1 MRADTDADVCYR
13 HPDRAS
19 WTLCDR
25 CGRTICPECQIA
37 TPNGVLCPDCVRETA
52 GSAPRWVPA
61 SSASGSTGGS
71 SSGGNV
77 TPMKRR
83 AKSPA
88 WITWLK
94 SALLPDSG
102 APVISWAFVGLAVLV
117 SLVNLITG
125 NALLPWLIG
134 VPGPTALQLWRFVT
148 AAFIT
153 TSLLG
158 LVLNVVFFLLTGPTL
173 ERLLGRRRFLL
184 VLLAGIVVGNA
195 AMLIAG
201 APAYGMTGALFG
213 LFAAFFIWMRARGA
227 STVQFLIMIAINIVI
242 TLVLAPIFIIMMVG
256 GALGGGGAAALFHF
270 HDDRGTRKQSTI
282 YWQYTALV
290 GGFAGLAILVGVLSG
305 FAAG

>member
-61 SSASGSTGGS
+61 SSGHGASGSAAS
-71 SSGGNV
+71 NV

-88 WITWLK
+88 WITWLR

-102 APVISWAFVGLAVLV
+102 APVISWGFVGIAVVV
-117 SLVNLITG
+117 SVANLLTG
-125 NALLPWLIG
+125 NALSPWLIG
-134 VPGPTALQLWRFVT
+134 IPGPTTLQLWRFVT
-148 AAFIT
+148 AAFVT
-153 TSLLG
+153 GDLFA
-158 LVLNVVFFLLTGPTL
+158 LVLSVVFFLLTGPTL
-173 ERLLGRRRFLL
+173 ERILGRRRFVL
-184 VLLAGIVVGNA
+184 VLLAGIVVGNS
-195 AMLIAG
+195 AMLISG
-201 APAYGMTGALFG
+201 VPAYGMTGALFG

-227 STVQFLIMIAINIVI
+227 SMVQFMIMIAINIII
-242 TLVLAPIFIIMMVG
+242 TLVLNPIFIIMMVG
-256 GALGGGGAAALFHF
+256 GALGGGGSAALFHL
-270 HDDRGTRKQSTI
+270 HDERGTRKQSTV
-282 YWQYTALV
+282 YWQYAAIV
-290 GGFAGLAILVGVLSG
+290 GGFAGLAILVGVLRG
-305 FAAG
+305 FGG